1 MGFNNPGSSSIRDSL
16 IDRKASGNWPNVPIA
31 ANIGRSKKVDN
42 EQAPKDY
49 SHTLDTL
56 WDHADMFVLNVSSP
70 NTPGLRD
77 LQNEDLLQNVLRE
90 CTKIREKNNSN
101 KPLLLKL
108 SPDNDDELIY
118 EMADISKKFG
128 LDGMV
133 ATNTT
138 ISRPEPKN
146 TQSRLSLIHI

>member
-1 MGFNNPGSSSIRDSL
+1 
-16 IDRKASGNWPNVPIA
+16 
-31 ANIGRSKKVDN
+31 
-42 EQAPKDY
+42 
-49 SHTLDTL
+49 
-56 WDHADMFVLNVSSP
+56 MFVLNVSSP

-118 EMADISKKFG
+118 EMADISKN
-128 LDGMV
+128 LD
-133 ATNTT
+133 
-138 ISRPEPKN
+138 
-146 TQSRLSLIHI
+146 